1 MFFNKA
7 IIGLLFL
14 YFFSAGVTW
23 VEGGSGSSSI
33 SGRVTFSDII
43 GVLLILLAFFQIIA
57 KKRAALFMPSEYKW
71 YLPFLFFLVISMMFS
86 KKPLIGLFEILV
98 HLYIFVVSLFL
109 INLFKNNESEKLFEN
124 LLLIILYSGGALA
137 AIGLLQFFVLPSLF
151 LGVHGGLSG
160 TFRNTGQA
168 GAFFSTY
175 LAILIP
181 GFLTGLIKPRI
192 RNYFILTII
201 LMALLFTF
209 KRSAQIGFIIGAVL
223 IVLKLLRSS
232 SIRDKKIGAYVFM
245 AVAFLTPLGLIL
257 FYWGIENIDGMDWR
271 FSKKIST
278 NAIQDFSE
286 GFLVENLNGMWKAF
300 SDKPLFGVGPANV
313 AGVYTLKYEL
323 HSTYMKIIATTGLV
337 GTLAYILFMLSFF
350 ISIVKARSVNIY
362 GRYLSYFLPL
372 YVGLVISWAYTYHL
386 RKREFWILFAI
397 ISFALFLYKNK
408 NEHKPGILK

>member
-14 YFFSAGVTW
+14 YFFSAGITW
-23 VEGGSGSSSI
+23 VEGDSASSI
-33 SGRVTFSDII
+33 SGRVTFADII
-43 GVLLILLAFFQIIA
+43 GVLLIILAFFQVLT
-57 KKRAALFMPSEYKW
+57 KKRAALFIPSEYKW
-71 YLPFLFFLVISMMFS
+71 YIPFLFLLIISMILS
-86 KKPLIGLFEILV
+86 AKPLVGLLEILV
-98 HLYIFVVSLFL
+98 HFYIFIVSLFL
-109 INLFKNNESEKLFEN
+109 INIFKNYSSDDLFEKL
-124 LLLIILYSGGALA
+124 LLLILYSGGALA

-192 RNYFILTII
+192 RNYFILTMI

-209 KRSAQIGFIIGAVL
+209 KRSAQIGFIVGAIL

-232 SIRDKKIGAYVFM
+232 SIRDKKIGAYVFT
-245 AVAFLTPLGLIL
+245 AVALLTPLGLVL
-257 FYWGIENIDGMDWR
+257 FYWGIENISGMAWR
-271 FSKKIST
+271 FSNKI
-278 NAIQDFSE
+278 NANTVQSFSE
-286 GFLVENLNGMWKAF
+286 GFLAENLHGMWKAF
-300 SDKPLFGVGPANV
+300 SAKPLLGVGPANV

-337 GTLAYILFMLSFF
+337 GTLAYIIFMLSFLE
-350 ISIVKARSVNIY
+350 
-362 GRYLSYFLPL
+362 LSTELPL
-372 YVGLVISWAYTYHL
+372 LNI
-386 RKREFWILFAI
+386 RAI
-397 ISFALFLYKNK
+397 N
-408 NEHKPGILK
+408 GTRCVLK

>member
-14 YFFSAGVTW
+14 YFFSAGITW
-23 VEGGSGSSSI
+23 VEGEAGSGI
-33 SGRVTFSDII
+33 SGRVTFADII
-43 GVLLILLAFFQIIA
+43 GVLLIVLACFQVLT
-57 KKRAALFMPSEYKW
+57 KNRAALFIPSEYKW
-71 YLPFLFFLVISMMFS
+71 YVPFLFILIVSMIFS
-86 KKPLIGLFEILV
+86 AKPLVGLLEILV
-98 HLYIFVVSLFL
+98 HFYIFVVSLFL
-109 INLFKNNESEKLFEN
+109 INIFKNNASGDLFEKL
-124 LLLIILYSGGALA
+124 LLLILYSGGALA

-175 LAILIP
+175 LAVLIP

-209 KRSAQIGFIIGAVL
+209 KRSAQIGFIVGAAL

-245 AVAFLTPLGLIL
+245 AVALLTPLGLVL
-257 FYWGIENIDGMDWR
+257 FYWGIENISGMAWR
-271 FSKKIST
+271 FSNKV
-278 NAIQDFSE
+278 NANTIQSFSE
-286 GFLVENLNGMWKAF
+286 GFLAENLNGMWKAF
-300 SDKPLFGVGPANV
+300 TDKPLFGVGPANV

-337 GTLAYILFMLSFF
+337 GTLAYVLFMLSFF
-350 ISIVKARSVNIY
+350 INIFKARSVNVY
-362 GRYLSYFLPL
+362 GRYLSYFFPL
-372 YVGLVISWAYTYHL
+372 YIGLVISWAYTYHL

-397 ISFALFLYKNK
+397 ISFALFLYKN
-408 NEHKPGILK
+408 EHKSGVLK